1 MYKNPASRGVTVLSK
16 QLVLE
21 EAECSFLI
29 LCQHL
34 SQFQLPSLWLASKRT
49 VR

>member
-1 MYKNPASRGVTVLSK
+1 MYKNPASRGVTVLSR
-16 QLVLE
+16 QPVLE
-21 EAECSFLI
+21 EAESSFLV

-34 SQFQLPSLWLASKRT
+34 SQFQSPSLWLASKGT